1 MQVILYYYSESST
14 YTKLCHGENRM
25 RKWLVLFAILTFANL
40 SHAGDP
46 EGFSVWKGAMIQNA
60 DKELA
65 GKMDDQK
72 FAWQPLGT
80 YDNHLIGISHRE
92 GDGSAEVHETQ
103 VDIWIV
109 DSGEATLVLGGKVI
123 DPKTVKPHE
132 IRGKSIEGGNT
143 QILTAGDIVH
153 IPVNVPHQ
161 LKISKSFTYTV
172 IKVDSK

>member
-1 MQVILYYYSESST
+1 MK
-14 YTKLCHGENRM
+14 KLFV
-25 RKWLVLFAILTFANL
+25 LVAILTFVNL
-40 SHAGDP
+40 SHASDP
-46 EGFSVWKGAMIQNA
+46 DGFSVWKGSAIRHA

-92 GDGSAEVHETQ
+92 GDGSAEIHETQ

-109 DSGEATLVLGGKVI
+109 DSGEATLVLGGTVI
-123 DPKTVKPHE
+123 EPKTVKPHE
-132 IRGKSIEGGNT
+132 IRGKSIKGGT
-143 QILTAGDIVH
+143 SQQLTAGDIVH

-161 LKISKSFTYTV
+161 LKISKTFTYTV

>member
-1 MQVILYYYSESST
+1 MK
-14 YTKLCHGENRM
+14 KL
-25 RKWLVLFAILTFANL
+25 LLLFAILAFVNL
-40 SHAGDP
+40 SHAGSP
-46 EGFSVWKGAMIQNA
+46 EGFSVWKGATGQKA

-103 VDIWIV
+103 ADIFIV
-109 DSGEATLVLGGKVI
+109 DSGEATLMIGGTVV

-132 IRGKSIEGGNT
+132 IRGKSIEGGT
-143 QILTAGDIVH
+143 SQQLAPGDIVH
-153 IPVNVPHQ
+153 IPANVPHQ

>member
-1 MQVILYYYSESST
+1 MKKFYV
-14 YTKLCHGENRM
+14 
-25 RKWLVLFAILTFANL
+25 LVAILTFPNL

-46 EGFSVWKGAMIQNA
+46 DGFSVWKGSAIRNA

-72 FAWQPLGT
+72 FAWQPLGS

-92 GDGSAEVHETQ
+92 GDGSAEIHETQ

-109 DSGEATLVLGGKVI
+109 DSGEATLVLGGTVI
-123 DPKTVKPHE
+123 EPKTVKPHE
-132 IRGKSIEGGNT
+132 IRGKSIEGGT
-143 QILTAGDIVH
+143 THQLTAGDIVH

>member
-1 MQVILYYYSESST
+1 MQKFYVLAMLLTST
-14 YTKLCHGENRM
+14 TL
-25 RKWLVLFAILTFANL
+25 L
-40 SHAGDP
+40 HAGDP
-46 EGFSVWKGAMIQNA
+46 EGFSLWKGSVIQGSS
-60 DKELA
+60 KELA

-109 DSGEATLVLGGKVI
+109 DSGEATLVLGGTMV

-132 IRGKSIEGGNT
+132 IRGKSIEGGTT
-143 QILTAGDIVH
+143 QKLTAGDIVH
-153 IPVNVPHQ
+153 IPVNIPHQ
-161 LKISKSFTYTV
+161 LKIAEGNTFTYTV

>member
-1 MQVILYYYSESST
+1 MK
-14 YTKLCHGENRM
+14 KLF
-25 RKWLVLFAILTFANL
+25 VLFAILAFVNF

-46 EGFSVWKGAMIQNA
+46 EGFRVWKGATGQKA
-60 DKELA
+60 DQELA
-65 GKMDDQK
+65 SKMDDQK

-92 GDGSAEVHETQ
+92 ADGSAEVHETQ
-103 VDIWIV
+103 ADIFIV
-109 DSGEATLVLGGKVI
+109 DSGEATLIIGGTVV

-132 IRGKSIEGGNT
+132 IRGKSIEGGT
-143 QILTAGDIVH
+143 SRELAPGDIVH
-153 IPVNVPHQ
+153 IPAKVPHQ

>member
-1 MQVILYYYSESST
+1 MKKLYV
-14 YTKLCHGENRM
+14 
-25 RKWLVLFAILTFANL
+25 LVAILTFANL

-46 EGFSVWKGAMIQNA
+46 EGSSVWKGSAIRNA

-92 GDGSAEVHETQ
+92 GDGSAEIHETQ

-109 DSGEATLVLGGKVI
+109 NSGEATLVLGGTVVE
-123 DPKTVKPHE
+123 PKTVKPHE
-132 IRGKSIEGGNT
+132 IRGKSIEGGT
-143 QILTAGDIVH
+143 SRQLVAGDIVH

-161 LKISKSFTYTV
+161 LKISKTFTYTV

>member
-1 MQVILYYYSESST
+1 MK
-14 YTKLCHGENRM
+14 KLF
-25 RKWLVLFAILTFANL
+25 VLFAILTFANL
-40 SHAGDP
+40 SRAGDP
-46 EGFSVWKGAMIQNA
+46 EGFSVWKGAVVQNA

-65 GKMDDQK
+65 GKIDDQK

-109 DSGEATLVLGGKVI
+109 NSGEATLVLGGTVV

-132 IRGKSIEGGNT
+132 IRGKSIEGGTT
-143 QILTAGDIVH
+143 QQLAAGDIVH

-161 LKISKSFTYTV
+161 LKISKRFTYTV
-172 IKVDSK
+172 IKVDSR